1 MTQRPVPDVGGLLAG
16 FMAQV
21 PEAARPRFLALLERG
36 AAARYRYWAEQLPA
50 HAAGLRA
57 CAAREE
63 EIATRSEAVVP
74 IDAGAREK
82 LESLIPAAR
91 DAYYAIFDGVP
102 ILEQLRIQ
110 AGAERLGAGAWR
122 GMAQAMSDAHAR
134 EVLDGCAVLEEVSAS
149 YLDTLVA
156 G

>member
-1 MTQRPVPDVGGLLAG
+1 MTERALPNVGALLAG

-21 PEAARPRFLALLERG
+21 PEAARPRFLARLERL
-36 AAARYRYWAEQLPA
+36 AAERYRLWADQLPA

-63 EIATRSEAVVP
+63 EIAERAERVVAL
-74 IDAGAREK
+74 DAGAREK
-82 LESLIPAAR
+82 LDTLVKGAR
-91 DAYYAIFDGVP
+91 EAYYGLFDGVP
-102 ILEQLRIQ
+102 VLEQLRIQ

-122 GMAQAMSDAHAR
+122 GMAQAHGDPRAR
-134 EVLDGCAVLEEVSAS
+134 EVLDGCAVLEETSAS

>member
-1 MTQRPVPDVGGLLAG
+1 MTERALPDVGGLLAG

-36 AAARYRYWAEQLPA
+36 AAARYRIWAEQLPA
-50 HAAGLRA
+50 HAAGLLA

-63 EIATRSEAVVP
+63 EIADRAEGVVP
-74 IDAGAREK
+74 IDAGTREK
-82 LESLIPAAR
+82 LDSLFQGAR
-91 DAYYAIFDGVP
+91 DAYYGLFDGVP
-102 ILEQLRIQ
+102 VLEQLRIQ

-122 GMAQAMSDAHAR
+122 GMALAMTDVHSR
-134 EVLDGCAVLEEVSAS
+134 EVLDGCAQLEEVSAT

>member
-1 MTQRPVPDVGGLLAG
+1 MTKSANPDVGALLAG

-21 PEAARPRFLALLERG
+21 PEASRPRFLALLERG
-36 AAARYRYWAEQLPA
+36 AAERYRYWAEQLPA

-63 EIATRSEAVVP
+63 EIATRADAVVP
-74 IDAGAREK
+74 IEAGAREK
-82 LESLIPAAR
+82 LEALIPSAR
-91 DAYYAIFDGVP
+91 EAYYAIFDGVP
-102 ILEQLRIQ
+102 ILDQLRIQ

-122 GMAQAMSDAHAR
+122 GMASAMKDAHAR
-134 EVLDGCAVLEEVSAS
+134 KELDACAQLEEVSAS